1 MGWWRCL
8 GGLKRR
14 IRKVPSESNV
24 KSYGAGKALS
34 LRGCN
39 NAVVNVYQ
47 GRVYFGEG
55 GGGWSSWPVQ
65 RMGQM
70 GSPVQRMGGTGPPDQ
85 MGEGPHQESEEGGEV
100 AGRTRWGGGDV

>member
-34 LRGCN
+34 LRGWK
-39 NAVVNVYQ
+39 AKKVT
-47 GRVYFGEG
+47 ELK
-55 GGGWSSWPVQ
+55 SMLT
-65 RMGQM
+65 RMGLQ
-70 GSPVQRMGGTGPPDQ
+70 SSRSVVFELFIEPSKYNIYSV
-85 MGEGPHQESEEGGEV
+85 
-100 AGRTRWGGGDV
+100 